1 MKYFLRS
8 LRKTLLKLSA
18 LFLAALL
25 LLTAFFGVKG
35 YMMYRDA
42 VSETPVAEI
51 VNAVRSRENFTTY
64 DELPSI
70 YIDAVISAEDKRF
83 EYHFGIDPLAIG
95 RAAWTNIKALSFKEG
110 GSTITQQ
117 IAKNLLFTQE
127 KRFDRKFA
135 EVFAAFALEK
145 EYSKEELF
153 ELYVNTIY
161 FGSGYYGIYD
171 AAQGYFGKTPSELTD
186 YEAVMLAGIPN
197 APSAYS
203 PDNHMDLATKRMS
216 VVLERMTDCKKITG
230 QEAEAILREAEI
242 QRAAFLPESQ

>member
-1 MKYFLRS
+1 M
-8 LRKTLLKLSA
+8 
-18 LFLAALL
+18 
-25 LLTAFFGVKG
+25 
-35 YMMYRDA
+35 
-42 VSETPVAEI
+42 
-51 VNAVRSRENFTTY
+51 
-64 DELPSI
+64 
-70 YIDAVISAEDKRF
+70 
-83 EYHFGIDPLAIG
+83 AIG

-230 QEAEAILREAEI
+230 QEAEAILREAEV
-242 QRAAFLPESQ
+242 QRAAFLPEAQ

>member
-1 MKYFLRS
+1 M
-8 LRKTLLKLSA
+8 RKTLLKLSA

-145 EYSKEELF
+145 KYSKEELF

-230 QEAEAILREAEI
+230 QEAEAILREAEV
-242 QRAAFLPESQ
+242 QRAAFLPEAQ

>member
-1 MKYFLRS
+1 MKYFLRL
-8 LRKTLLKLSA
+8 LRKTLLKLSV

-51 VNAVRSRENFTTY
+51 VNTVRSRENFTTY

-230 QEAEAILREAEI
+230 QEAEAILRETEV
-242 QRAAFLPESQ
+242 QRAAFLPEAQ